1 MKITGHTR
9 LLGFF
14 ADPAAHSK
22 SPAMYNACFDALGI
36 DAAYLAFR
44 CGKEEIGSAMEAMRT
59 LGMIG
64 ANISMPNKRAVM
76 DYLDEISQEAALA
89 EAVNT
94 VVNREGKLTGY
105 NTDIGGARRAIEE
118 LHPIRGSRAV
128 LLGLGGAGKAILI
141 ALAQA
146 AAAHVSVFIRSGR
159 AKEHVL
165 FADKVAKECG
175 LSIRMCD
182 FGREGLLEEEL
193 AGADLLVNATN
204 VGMGALEG
212 QSLIPDPSLL
222 RPGLAVMDAIYS
234 PAETLLLKQAKEAGC
249 PCKNGLD
256 MLLYQGAEAFSLFTG
271 EEMPVELVREV
282 LKQGE

>member
-1 MKITGHTR
+1 MKITGHTH

-22 SPAMYNACFDALGI
+22 SPAMYNACFGALGI

-44 CGKEEIGSAMEAMRT
+44 CGKEGIGSAMEAMRT

-105 NTDIGGARRAIEE
+105 NTDIGGAHRAIEE

-146 AAAHVSVFIRSGR
+146 EAAHVSVFIRSGR

-165 FADKVAKECG
+165 FADKVAK
-175 LSIRMCD
+175 
-182 FGREGLLEEEL
+182 
-193 AGADLLVNATN
+193 
-204 VGMGALEG
+204 
-212 QSLIPDPSLL
+212 
-222 RPGLAVMDAIYS
+222 
-234 PAETLLLKQAKEAGC
+234 
-249 PCKNGLD
+249 
-256 MLLYQGAEAFSLFTG
+256 G
-271 EEMPVELVREV
+271 ER
-282 LKQGE
+282 